1 MANDLRWDIEL
12 RTGGSAEMVND
23 MKQAAGFGLLTTP
36 ALLTTPTLVRVLFL
50 PLILLIFFLLAPPSL
65 AQGFEEDGFNGTTYI
80 LAKMEA
86 EVIVPANG
94 TSFNLSLPYKSEIRL
109 FDSNG
114 SEVPVETEVQFW
126 RGSHQY
132 QVVSEEVVTGHLNYT
147 TPITDQRF
155 VALAEEG
162 EAIRVVLPPGYSTG
176 DPVLGRARPNP
187 DEIEVRDNRTVLIWT
202 DLDKRTLI
210 DVSFYKEDAPRAFR
224 LFLLLLAF
232 LAAVLAIEHHS
243 SIRRLRSFR
252 EEAEEDKAE
261 DDQAGEDK
269 A

>member
-1 MANDLRWDIEL
+1 
-12 RTGGSAEMVND
+12 MVND

-36 ALLTTPTLVRVLFL
+36 ALVLLLFL

-162 EAIRVVLPPGYSTG
+162 RRSGSFFLRATPPATPSWGGLGQIPTRSRSGTTGPSSSGPTSTR
-176 DPVLGRARPNP
+176 GR
-187 DEIEVRDNRTVLIWT
+187 
-202 DLDKRTLI
+202 
-210 DVSFYKEDAPRAFR
+210 
-224 LFLLLLAF
+224 
-232 LAAVLAIEHHS
+232 
-243 SIRRLRSFR
+243 
-252 EEAEEDKAE
+252 
-261 DDQAGEDK
+261 
-269 A
+269 